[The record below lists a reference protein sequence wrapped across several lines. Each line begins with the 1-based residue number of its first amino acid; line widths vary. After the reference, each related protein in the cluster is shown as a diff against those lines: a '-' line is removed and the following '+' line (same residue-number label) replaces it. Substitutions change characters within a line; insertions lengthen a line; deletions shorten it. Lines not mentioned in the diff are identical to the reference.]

1 MTAGW
6 VPREFRYTFQGFT
19 AKYSCDGLRDRIKVV
34 LLQLGARKQ
43 DLTVS
48 PTGCSA
54 GFGRPTIFP
63 GVSVK
68 MSVLEPLS
76 EKSAPDIQPVAA
88 LWRNVDVSRREPL
101 RGGRGLRTHRADQAE
116 HPAAVHDAQR
126 GIQVDLRAAPAH
138 PGRHDPEGRRA
149 GGGAGTAGTRGAGR
163 AAGLIP
169 RDTRR
174 RPHRRG
180 TEITSPARAARCAG
194 SSAGLPRWCC
204 PPSGAPRHSPWLPC
218 AQHPRRAGRAAP

>member
-1 MTAGW
+1 MKFINARTAQSRALALLLLLACAGALADEVPVTAGW

-101 RGGRGLRTHRADQAE
+101 R
-116 HPAAVHDAQR
+116 AAGDCELTEQIKQSILPSVHDAQR
-126 GIQVDLRAAPAH
+126 GIQVDLCAAPAH

-169 RDTRR
+169 VTPAWRPTRR
-174 RPHRRG
+174 V
-180 TEITSPARAARCAG
+180 
-194 SSAGLPRWCC
+194 PRLL
-204 PPSGAPRHSPWLPC
+204 R
-218 AQHPRRAGRAAP
+218 QHV

>member
-1 MTAGW
+1 MKFINARTAQSRAVALLLLLACAGALADEVPVTAGW

-101 RGGRGLRTHRADQAE
+101 RAAGDCELTEQIKQSILPLFTTRNVEYKSTCVPHQLTPGGTTLKADVLV
-116 HPAAVHDAQR
+116 AVP
-126 GIQVDLRAAPAH
+126 GPQVPAAPAAP
-138 PGRHDPEGRRA
+138 PG
-149 GGGAGTAGTRGAGR
+149 
-163 AAGLIP
+163 
-169 RDTRR
+169 
-174 RPHRRG
+174 
-180 TEITSPARAARCAG
+180 
-194 SSAGLPRWCC
+194 
-204 PPSGAPRHSPWLPC
+204 
-218 AQHPRRAGRAAP
+218 